1 MRRLQAARDGFS
13 DDLLHT
19 GVIVS
24 TSYTYEWHVTSVLG
38 LQREETK
45 INYGFHQ
52 KKKQVVRL
60 QMVVFAEK
68 RSYTVAVMPRL

>member
-52 KKKQVVRL
+52 KKT
-60 QMVVFAEK
+60 
-68 RSYTVAVMPRL
+68 SCTVANGGVRRKKKLYGGCNA